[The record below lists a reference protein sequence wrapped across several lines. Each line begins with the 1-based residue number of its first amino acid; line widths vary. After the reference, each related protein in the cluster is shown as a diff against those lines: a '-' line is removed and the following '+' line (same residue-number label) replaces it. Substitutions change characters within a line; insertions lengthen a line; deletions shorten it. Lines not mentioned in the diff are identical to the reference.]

1 MNLVSVYGWKTE
13 DDFYVDDFYV
23 DDCSQTE
30 KHIDTLSMEGDWKRD
45 VKNVVK
51 SNASKYYHIEVS
63 DEKGNLINL
72 EN

>member
-13 DDFYVDDFYV
+13 DDFYV

-51 SNASKYYHIEVS
+51 KRQKDMTKTLNKT
-63 DEKGNLINL
+63 
-72 EN
+72 

>member
-1 MNLVSVYGWKTE
+1 MNYVSVYGWKTE
-13 DDFYVDDFYV
+13 GDFYV

-45 VKNVVK
+45 VKNVIK
-51 SNASKYYHIEVS
+51 RNASKYYHIEVS
-63 DEKGNLINL
+63 DEKGNLVDL